1 MSMEQSIFRSCCN
14 AFFGRLEQDI
24 TGIKKTDLG
33 VVFASGVKIKG
44 PKLHFSLNYRFSL
57 GFVDLDLPT
66 GPGFPTIAHKNQCH
80 MMFLEVYF

>member
-1 MSMEQSIFRSCCN
+1 M
-14 AFFGRLEQDI
+14 
-24 TGIKKTDLG
+24 
-33 VVFASGVKIKG
+33 KIKG